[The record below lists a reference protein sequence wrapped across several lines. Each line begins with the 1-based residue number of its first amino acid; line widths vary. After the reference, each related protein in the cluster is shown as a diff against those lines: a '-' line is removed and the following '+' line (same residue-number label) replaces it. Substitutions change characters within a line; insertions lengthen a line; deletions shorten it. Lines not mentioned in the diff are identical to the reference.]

1 MKYYFSLQYR
11 LISRQLADNGL
22 HPLLLAAIIAL
33 GFTLLSQYIIMK
45 ASYMSYLYALIP
57 SVLCFTLQGYERN
70 SFLKHTFSNKD
81 YYLIRLSE
89 NALIGL
95 PFAILLLVNG
105 SWLPALLLFV
115 VNSFLLL
122 VSENRKFNLVLPT
135 PFYKYPFEFLVG
147 FRKTILLLLA
157 LYLICGIAITV
168 DNFNLAVF
176 SLIIIHLSCLFY
188 YSDPED
194 PYYVWIY
201 SKKSSDFILSKIKTM
216 LFYSTLLSFP
226 VLMALIVAF
235 PDQALLVLLIQLMGY
250 ISISASLLSKYAYFP
265 HRISLAESILFM
277 VSLIL
282 IPLVILFIP
291 YFYTKSQKSLNKL
304 LK

>member
-22 HPLLLAAIIAL
+22 DPLLLAAIIAVA
-33 GFTLLSQYIIMK
+33 FTLLSQYILMK

-57 SVLCFTLQGYERN
+57 AVLCFTLNGYERN
-70 SFLKHTFSNKD
+70 TFLKHTFPNKE

-89 NALIGL
+89 NVLIGL
-95 PFAILLLVNG
+95 PFAVVLLANG

-122 VSENRKFNLVLPT
+122 LNESRKFNLVLPT

-147 FRKTILLLLA
+147 FRKTVLLLLA
-157 LYLICGIAITV
+157 LYLIGAIAITV
-168 DNFNLAVF
+168 NNFNLAVF
-176 SLIIIHLSCLFY
+176 SLIIIQLSCLFY
-188 YSDPED
+188 YTDPED

-201 SKKSSDFILSKIKTM
+201 SMKSSDFLISKIKTM
-216 LFYSTLLSFP
+216 VLYTTLLSFP
-226 VLMALIVAF
+226 VLV
-235 PDQALLVLLIQLMGY
+235 ALLVAFQDQVLVILLIQLMGY
-250 ISISASLLSKYAYFP
+250 LSILASLLSKYAYFP
-265 HRISLAESILFM
+265 QRISLPESILFM
-277 VSLIL
+277 VSLIF

-291 YFYTKSQKSLNKL
+291 YFYSKSQKSLNKL